1 MGCRTD
7 KREQRN
13 LEKIKQNLDFD
24 VFNATAQQIIG
35 KIMLKKQE
43 LLEF

>member
-7 KREQRN
+7 KRVQRN
-13 LEKIKQNLDFD
+13 LEKIKQLDFD

-35 KIMLKKQE
+35 KIMLKNRN
-43 LLEF
+43 F